1 MQGGRALVKRACL
14 NGVKGTALERSA
26 AQNFQ
31 KLDPAA
37 HARMASYAD
46 AYSRDGVV
54 HIPGALDAGDL
65 AIAGSL
71 YEWSKAHPGQA
82 VMDGA
87 VEGGE
92 SFFMDTHNRDARG
105 HYRDLLGQSTIPA
118 IAAAVMDRAE
128 LWFLGEQLFVK
139 EGTENTR
146 GTPWHQDID
155 LPIDAAAVMG
165 MWITFEP
172 VSADDCLRFVRG
184 SHRGPAFNPVVYSD
198 DGTSQRL
205 LFPAASHMPPFPD
218 IKHHPENFDVVSW
231 AYKPGDVI
239 LFNNMVIHGGGPV
252 PPGGLRRSL
261 VMRFFG
267 AELNFKTQPE
277 RRNNGNRSVE
287 GNEYLYEGLS
297 DGLPL
302 WRGKHFFKVFEEG
315 SHAQA

>member
-1 MQGGRALVKRACL
+1 M
-14 NGVKGTALERSA
+14 ALERNA
-26 AQNFQ
+26 AQSFQ
-31 KLDPAA
+31 KLSTAA
-37 HARMASYAD
+37 HSRIASYAE
-46 AYSRDGVV
+46 AYRRDGVV
-54 HIPGALDAGDL
+54 HIPGALNADDL
-65 AIAGSL
+65 AIATSL

-105 HYRDLLGQSTIPA
+105 HYRGLLGQSTIPA
-118 IAAAVMDRAE
+118 IAAAVMERDE

-139 EGTENTR
+139 EGSENTR

-165 MWITFEP
+165 MWMAFEP
-172 VSADDCLRFVRG
+172 LEAKDSLHFVRG

-198 DGTSQRL
+198 DHKSQRL
-205 LFPAASHMPPFPD
+205 LFPMATDMPPFPD
-218 IKHHPENFDVVSW
+218 IDADPTKFDLVSW
-231 AYKPGDVI
+231 AYRPGDVI

-252 PPGGLRRSL
+252 PPGGLRRTL

-267 AELNFKTQPE
+267 PELNFKTPPQ
-277 RRNNGNRSVE
+277 RQNNGNLSVE

-297 DGLPL
+297 EGEPFNH
-302 WRGKHFFKVFEEG
+302 GKHFFKVFEGE
-315 SHAQA
+315 